1 MINSVYG
8 KTMKNLRKRI
18 NVQLVYNTDFLK
30 YTSKL
35 TYITHKI
42 HEFIHAAVHEI
53 KLVLIL
59 TKPIYVGLTAL
70 DLSKWKLYNFHYNFL
85 KKNFDAKLL
94 FTDTDS
100 LTYEIK
106 PEIIKLLK
114 IIRSSE
120 SRVHL

>member
-1 MINSVYG
+1 
-8 KTMKNLRKRI
+8 MKNLRKRV

-30 YTSKL
+30 YTGKL
-35 TYITHKI
+35 KYITHKI
-42 HEFIHAAVHEI
+42 HEFIHAAIHEI
-53 KLVLIL
+53 KPVLIL
-59 TKPIYVGLTAL
+59 KKPIYVGLTAL
-70 DLSKWKLYNFHYNFL
+70 DLSKWKLYNFHYNFI

-106 PEIIKLLK
+106 SEIIKLLK

-120 SRVHL
+120 SRVSL